1 MIAATAAASVRD
13 NHPPSQTT
21 RLPIRGT
28 LATATFCQSLRT
40 YCHFLSVSRLML
52 ISKIG
57 EIDMTKLNLILLYIW
72 SALAFAV
79 ASKHQ
84 LNKPYGEWLKLG
96 LRVAQQQPVP
106 TDLWHFLVLIDPDGR
121 FLHAATI
128 LNV

>member
-1 MIAATAAASVRD
+1 
-13 NHPPSQTT
+13 
-21 RLPIRGT
+21 
-28 LATATFCQSLRT
+28 
-40 YCHFLSVSRLML
+40 ML
-52 ISKIG
+52 ISEIG

-96 LRVAQQQPVP
+96 FRVVQQQPMP
-106 TDLWHFLVLIDPDGR
+106 TDLWHFLVLVDPDGR

>member
-1 MIAATAAASVRD
+1 MV
-13 NHPPSQTT
+13 
-21 RLPIRGT
+21 
-28 LATATFCQSLRT
+28 
-40 YCHFLSVSRLML
+40 
-52 ISKIG
+52 SKIG

-96 LRVAQQQPVP
+96 FRVAQQQPVP
-106 TDLWHFLVLIDPDGR
+106 NDLWHLLVLIDPDGR